1 MKKFLLKMLEIYHGI
16 PFKLQRWMTND
27 EAKSIEKNFSS
38 LCDCVDKGGAY
49 YVSYRI
55 RPQTTDTANES
66 IDISDNSRIGIV
78 IQGPYF
84 HGFTDESI
92 RLYRKYYSNAIIVF
106 STWKG
111 LPKEA
116 EEVLKALDVIVVESE
131 EPICSGRLNI
141 NFQIINSAAGVEAA
155 IENGAEYICTAA
167 DSKTC
172 TTDAASFTAGED
184 LTVYVGL
191 DTRVTSEPAW
201 LQGWTRTE
209 DTVVNSNQ
217 VAFRIYKKDVSK
229 GDTVVLGAN
238 GQSSGCVFYTAFVTL
253 QGVSPLLGDVDA
265 DGDVDAADAKLLRD
279 YLVRRTASLPD
290 AQAADLNGD
299 GILNAA
305 DLAILKSMLLD

>member
-1 MKKFLLKMLEIYHGI
+1 MFGDREVT
-16 PFKLQRWMTND
+16 FVT
-27 EAKSIEKNFSS
+27 
-38 LCDCVDKGGAY
+38 
-49 YVSYRI
+49 
-55 RPQTTDTANES
+55 
-66 IDISDNSRIGIV
+66 
-78 IQGPYF
+78 
-84 HGFTDESI
+84 
-92 RLYRKYYSNAIIVF
+92 
-106 STWKG
+106 
-111 LPKEA
+111 LPKY
-116 EEVLKALDVIVVESE
+116 L
-131 EPICSGRLNI
+131 
-141 NFQIINSAAGVEAA
+141 
-155 IENGAEYICTAA
+155 NGAEYICTAA

>member
-106 STWKG
+106 PHGKG
-111 LPKEA
+111 CQRKPRK
-116 EEVLKALDVIVVESE
+116 
-131 EPICSGRLNI
+131 
-141 NFQIINSAAGVEAA
+141 F
-155 IENGAEYICTAA
+155 
-167 DSKTC
+167 
-172 TTDAASFTAGED
+172 
-184 LTVYVGL
+184 
-191 DTRVTSEPAW
+191 
-201 LQGWTRTE
+201 
-209 DTVVNSNQ
+209 
-217 VAFRIYKKDVSK
+217 
-229 GDTVVLGAN
+229 
-238 GQSSGCVFYTAFVTL
+238 
-253 QGVSPLLGDVDA
+253 
-265 DGDVDAADAKLLRD
+265 
-279 YLVRRTASLPD
+279 
-290 AQAADLNGD
+290 
-299 GILNAA
+299 
-305 DLAILKSMLLD
+305 